1 MLNQRIIDI
10 YRFVEKKITPSNL
23 ALEELFFMSKLKMIK
38 DKDKDIHKKKPF
50 KETENSQNFEGVNS
64 MLMYLLNKESSD
76 CS

>member
-10 YRFVEKKITPSNL
+10 YRFVEKTISPSNL
-23 ALEELFFMSKLKMIK
+23 ALEELFFYVKIK
-38 DKDKDIHKKKPF
+38 NDKNKDIHKKPF

>member
-1 MLNQRIIDI
+1 
-10 YRFVEKKITPSNL
+10 
-23 ALEELFFMSKLKMIK
+23 MSKLKMIK
-38 DKDKDIHKKKPF
+38 NKDIKKPF

>member
-10 YRFVEKKITPSNL
+10 YRFVEKTISPSNL
-23 ALEELFFMSKLKMIK
+23 ALEELFFYVKIK
-38 DKDKDIHKKKPF
+38 NDKKIKIYIKKPF

>member
-1 MLNQRIIDI
+1 
-10 YRFVEKKITPSNL
+10 
-23 ALEELFFMSKLKMIK
+23 MSKLKMIK
-38 DKDKDIHKKKPF
+38 NKAIHKKKPF

>member
-10 YRFVEKKITPSNL
+10 YRFVEKTISPSNL
-23 ALEELFFMSKLKMIK
+23 ALEELFYVKIKMIK
-38 DKDKDIHKKKPF
+38 IKIYMKKPF
-50 KETENSQNFEGVNS
+50 KDTENSQNFEGVNS

>member
-10 YRFVEKKITPSNL
+10 YRFVEKKISPSNL

-38 DKDKDIHKKKPF
+38 NKKIYIRKNPF
-50 KETENSQNFEGVNS
+50 KETENSQNFEGINS

>member
-10 YRFVEKKITPSNL
+10 YRFVEKTISPSNL

-38 DKDKDIHKKKPF
+38 NKDIHKKNPF
-50 KETENSQNFEGVNS
+50 KETENSQIFEGVNS

>member
-10 YRFVEKKITPSNL
+10 YRFVEKTISPSNL

-38 DKDKDIHKKKPF
+38 IKIYIRKNPF
-50 KETENSQNFEGVNS
+50 KDTENSQNFEGVNS

>member
-10 YRFVEKKITPSNL
+10 YRFVEKTISPSNL
-23 ALEELFFMSKLKMIK
+23 ALEELFYVKIKMIK
-38 DKDKDIHKKKPF
+38 IKIYIRKPF
-50 KETENSQNFEGVNS
+50 KDTENSQNFEGVNS

>member
-10 YRFVEKKITPSNL
+10 YRFVEKTISPFKLSFGGVI
-23 ALEELFFMSKLKMIK
+23 FMSKLKMIK
-38 DKDKDIHKKKPF
+38 NKDIHKKNPF
-50 KETENSQNFEGVNS
+50 KETENSQIFEGVNS

>member
-10 YRFVEKKITPSNL
+10 YRFVEKKISPSNL
-23 ALEELFFMSKLKMIK
+23 ALEELFYVKIK
-38 DKDKDIHKKKPF
+38 NDKNKAIHKKKPF

>member
-10 YRFVEKKITPSNL
+10 YRFVEKTISPSNL
-23 ALEELFFMSKLKMIK
+23 ALEELFYVKIKMIK
-38 DKDKDIHKKKPF
+38 IKIYIEKPF
-50 KETENSQNFEGVNS
+50 KDTENSQNFEGVNS